1 MLTAQELD
9 TGFVEDINCSL
20 PLESNDS
27 NDDNEYIHIP
37 QLDVGLNIKFEFT
50 ALIIGDSVV
59 VKFILI

>member
-9 TGFVEDINCSL
+9 TGYVEDINCLL

-27 NDDNEYIHIP
+27 NDIEDIHIP
-37 QLDVGLNIKFEFT
+37 QLDVGLDIKFDFT

-59 VKFILI
+59 V